1 MIPTLLVQLLLPLFA
16 SSPAH
21 AAEGVLR
28 HALLVGVND
37 GGPGMEPLRY
47 AETDARRVEEV
58 LDELGGFDSEELT
71 LLRDPDR
78 DELQA
83 ALRRHAQLAA
93 GAEQDL
99 FLFYYSGHADARG
112 LRVGDELVPYAEL
125 RQLIRDIPAEVRLG
139 VLDACR
145 SGEITRLKGLTLSDP
160 FAQEDSLATEGEAWL
175 TATSADEAAQESDR
189 IGGSFFT
196 HYLVSGLRGP
206 ADAGGSDGGDGIVS
220 LGEAYAYAYDRTVA
234 RTGATDAGTQHPGY
248 DFRLQGRGDLPL
260 TDVREASAHIT
271 LPVDMGGELTVLRLP
286 ERTPLAEVAKQAG
299 SEVVLGLPAGRY
311 LLRLRN
317 ESGSSEAQIGLA
329 EGARLPV
336 RNFEEQALELAAL
349 KGEEPQVLGPDSD
362 ELAPPPLPSTDDQPI
377 LEAGDTDW
385 SEEASVQ
392 GVFARGEVMLKRWS
406 QGMERRVTEWAESY
420 DLDDAEG
427 TEAVADAAIDEAPLQ
442 QPVDPREGRQL
453 LTVAGCRTGAPGC
466 LEALVGE
473 LPNGEVLLQEADGSP
488 LAVGLVRDG
497 IPTGEWTFLF
507 RNGEPHARGRYAD
520 GVRSG
525 TWTWWYS
532 HGKKRQQGLYIDG
545 RRSGRWVEWY
555 DNGRQKQRIQ
565 FSDDSPAGLQ
575 REWYPNGRRKSE
587 GRLLGDQRVDAWT
600 FFHDNGHPRARGA
613 YAGGE
618 RTGTWMTWYSNG
630 RRASRGEY
638 ARGRK
643 INTWKYWWETG
654 AIAEKGDYNADL
666 KTGKWRSWYADGTRQ
681 TTGRYRHGHKD
692 GRWVYWDDRGQRAA
706 KRHTAPDTAPPD
718 APGATDPAPTI
729 ITAPEEG

>member
-1 MIPTLLVQLLLPLFA
+1 MIPTLLVQLMLPLMT
-16 SSPAH
+16 SSPAL

-58 LDELGGFDSEELT
+58 LDELGGFDSDQLT

-83 ALRRHAQLAA
+83 ALRRHAQLAE

-112 LRVGDELVPYAEL
+112 LRVGDELVPYTEL

-145 SGEITRLKGLTLSDP
+145 SGEITRLKGLTLSAP
-160 FAQEDSLATEGEAWL
+160 FAEETHLATEGEAWL

-234 RTGATDAGTQHPGY
+234 RTGGTDAGTQHPGY

-260 TDVREASAHIT
+260 TDVRDASAHIT

-286 ERTPLAEVAKQAG
+286 ERTPVAEVAKQSG
-299 SEVVLGLPAGRY
+299 TEVVLGLPAGRY

-317 ESGSSEAQIGLA
+317 DSGTSEAQIGLA
-329 EGARLPV
+329 DGAQLPV
-336 RNFEEQALELAAL
+336 RNFQEQALELAAL
-349 KGEEPQVLGPDSD
+349 KGDEPLSDGVLADAPAVGPSEDD
-362 ELAPPPLPSTDDQPI
+362 PEPVLEPS
-377 LEAGDTDW
+377 DTDW
-385 SEEASVQ
+385 SEDGSIQ
-392 GVFARGEVMLKRWS
+392 GVFARSEVVLRRWT
-406 QGMERRVTEWAESY
+406 QGVERKVTEWAEGHE
-420 DLDDAEG
+420 LIAAENVDAL
-427 TEAVADAAIDEAPLQ
+427 ADGSIEDEWLG
-442 QPVDPREGRQL
+442 QPEDWREGRQ
-453 LTVAGCRTGAPGC
+453 VVPVSGCRTGAPGC
-466 LEALVGE
+466 LEALVGQ
-473 LPNGEVLLQEADGSP
+473 LPNGPILLEETDGSP
-488 LAVGLVRDG
+488 LAMGLVRDG
-497 IPTGEWTFLF
+497 IPTGEWSFLF
-507 RNGEPHARGRYAD
+507 QDGERHAKGRYAN
-520 GVRSG
+520 GTRSG

-532 HGKKRQQGLYIDG
+532 HGKKRQQGLYING
-545 RRSGRWVEWY
+545 RRSGKWVEWY
-555 DNGRQKQRIQ
+555 DNGRQKQKIQ

-575 REWYPNGRRKSE
+575 REWYPNGTRKSE
-587 GRLLGDQRVDAWT
+587 GRLLGDLRVDSWT
-600 FFHDNGHPRARGA
+600 FFHDNGRPRARGS

-618 RTGTWMTWYSNG
+618 RTGTWMTWYANG

-638 ARGRK
+638 VGGRK
-643 INTWKYWWETG
+643 ISSWKYWWETG
-654 AIAEKGDYNADL
+654 AVSEKGDYDTDL
-666 KTGKWRSWYADGTRQ
+666 KTGKWRAWHADGSKQ
-681 TTGRYRHGHKD
+681 ATGRYRHGHKD
-692 GRWVYWDDRGQRAA
+692 GRWVYWDEQGRRAA
-706 KRHTAPDTAPPD
+706 KRHTAPDDSPPD
-718 APGATDPAPTI
+718 SPGASDPAPAI
-729 ITAPEEG
+729 IEVPKTE